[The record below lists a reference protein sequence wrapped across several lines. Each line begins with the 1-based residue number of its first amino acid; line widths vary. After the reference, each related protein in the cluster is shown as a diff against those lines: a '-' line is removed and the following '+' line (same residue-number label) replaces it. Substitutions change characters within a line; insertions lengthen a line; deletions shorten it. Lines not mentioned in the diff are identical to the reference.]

1 MNTAVGLDEV
11 LAAVNERSV
20 YRADERDPKPRGLTK
35 ADVAD
40 HLAEKR
46 GLTNAMRSRQYQ
58 SRTSALRPFVSLGDV
73 KRHLE
78 TLVRDGKIVEVGGDH
93 WSMSQQYGTNSRAT
107 YYMSLDAR
115 DLIRGTAGEK
125 EYNDRYVKAM
135 ETAKE
140 EVLEKH
146 EDEVSARFLELTED
160 IRQLP
165 KQW

>member
-1 MNTAVGLDEV
+1 MSSIAVSRDEV
-11 LAAVNERSV
+11 LTAVNENSI
-20 YRADERDPKPRGLTK
+20 YDSSYGAKPRGLTK

-40 HLAEKR
+40 YIARSR
-46 GLTNAMRSRQYQ
+46 GFQDKGRQYQ
-58 SRTSALRPFVSLGDV
+58 SRTSVLRQHVSLGDI
-73 KRHLE
+73 KRGLE
-78 TLVRDGKIVEVGGDH
+78 ELVRDGKIVEVGGDH